1 MTLADRNIVTMPA
14 SPNFTR
20 SEFTLVRTIGT
31 TISPFTGQQ
40 KVQEFPNVYWTANV
54 VLPPQRRSTAVNWQS
69 FLAEAK
75 GPANSFLFT
84 DPDAKSPTGGHD
96 AATLTAAVRINDTSE
111 TLSFNATNNRVT
123 AASNVFTNSF
133 VGDFVHITGATNE
146 NNNGTHKITT
156 KNSNAI
162 ITVDTNLT
170 TESSTAGCKL
180 RQNIGGAEALS
191 FTTSGSGTIKAGDY
205 LGLLSG
211 NSTSHMPFQ
220 LVMATE
226 DATFSSTNG
235 AVKVQ
240 PRLRKDLTTG
250 HLITFQNARGL
261 FRLVGKEI
269 GWSANH
275 VSTYGMQFQV
285 IEDIGASNT

>member
-20 SEFTLVRTIGT
+20 SEFSLVRTIGT

-40 KVQEFPNVYWTANV
+40 KVQEFANVYWTANV
-54 VLPPQRRSTAVNWQS
+54 VLPPQRRATAVNWQS
-69 FLAEAK
+69 FLANAK

-84 DPDAKSPTGGHD
+84 DPDAKSPQGTHD
-96 AATLTAAVRINDTSE
+96 ADTLTAAVRINDTSE
-111 TLSFNATNNRVT
+111 TLSFNGSNNQIT
-123 AASNVFTNSF
+123 AATAVFSNTF
-133 VGDFVHITGATNE
+133 VGDYVHITGATNE

-156 KNSNAI
+156 KNSNTV

-170 TESSTAGCKL
+170 TENSVAGCKL
-180 RQNIGGAEALS
+180 RQNIAGSEALS

-211 NSTSHMPFQ
+211 SSASHMPYQ

-240 PRLRKDLTTG
+240 PRLRKDLTAG
-250 HLITFQNARGL
+250 HLITFSDARGL
-261 FRLVGKEI
+261 FRLVQKEVS
-269 GWSANH
+269 WSANQ

-285 IEDIGASNT
+285 IEDISASNT

>member
-1 MTLADRNIVTMPA
+1 MSLADRNIVTMPT

-40 KVQEFPNVYWTANV
+40 KVQEFANVYWTANV
-54 VLPPQRRSTAVNWQS
+54 ILPPQRRNTAVNWQS

-84 DPDAKSPTGGHD
+84 DPDAKSPLGTHN

-111 TLSFNATNNRVT
+111 TLSFNGTNNRVT

-133 VGDFVHITGATNE
+133 VGDYVHITGATNE

-162 ITVDTNLT
+162 VTVNTNLT
-170 TESSTAGCKL
+170 TENSTASCKL
-180 RQNIGGAEALS
+180 RQNISGAEALS

-226 DATFSSTNG
+226 DATFSGSNG

-240 PRLRKDLTTG
+240 PRLRKDLTAG

-261 FRLVGKEI
+261 FRLVGKEV
-269 GWSANH
+269 GWNANQ

-285 IEDIGASNT
+285 IEDISASNT

>member
-1 MTLADRNIVTMPA
+1 MSLADRNIVTMPS

-40 KVQEFPNVYWTANV
+40 KVQEFANVYWTANV
-54 VLPPQRRSTAVNWQS
+54 ILPPQRRATAVNWQS

-84 DPDAKSPTGGHD
+84 DPDAKSPLGTHS

-111 TLSFNATNNRVT
+111 TLSFTATSNQIT
-123 AASNVFTNSF
+123 AQTNVFTNSF
-133 VGDFVHITGATNE
+133 VGDYVHITGATNE
-146 NNNGTHKITT
+146 NNNGTHKITS
-156 KNSNAI
+156 KNSNAQI
-162 ITVDTNLT
+162 DVGTNLT

-180 RQNIGGAEALS
+180 RQNISGAEALS

-211 NSTSHMPFQ
+211 SSTSHMPFQ

-226 DATFSSTNG
+226 DATFSGSNG

-240 PRLRKDLTTG
+240 PRLRKDLTAG
-250 HLITFQNARGL
+250 HLITFSDARGL

-269 GWSANH
+269 GWSANQ

-285 IEDIGASNT
+285 IEDISASNT